1 MAKAKITERE
11 VNTLRT
17 ASRRTGKSVFLW
29 DTELRGLGLCICANG
44 LGTWLVQKW
53 VGGRR
58 GKLKRIAIGH
68 LPPMTVE
75 EARSKARSGALRAIL
90 EAEAEKLHVSAS
102 QTDCV
107 QSGGFGKPPPHSLAE
122 LEDGGAAASLSPAP
136 LLRPATE
143 R

>member
-1 MAKAKITERE
+1 MAKVKITERE

-29 DTELRGLGLCICANG
+29 DTELRGLGLCIAANG

-58 GKLKRIAIGH
+58 GKLKRVAIGY

-75 EARSKARSGALRAIL
+75 EARVKARSGTLRAI
-90 EAEAEKLHVSAS
+90 AETELGPLHVSAS
-102 QTDCV
+102 QTGHV
-107 QSGGFGKPPPHSLAE
+107 QQEEFGKYPPTPSC
-122 LEDGGAAASLSPAP
+122 
-136 LLRPATE
+136 RT
-143 R
+143 

>member
-1 MAKAKITERE
+1 LNLIAEARGKAKAKITERE

-29 DTELRGLGLCICANG
+29 DTELRGLGLCIAANG

-58 GKLKRIAIGH
+58 GKLKRIAIGQ

-75 EARSKARSGALRAIL
+75 EARSKARSAALRAIL
-90 EAEAEKLHVSAS
+90 KAEAEKLHVSAS
-102 QTDCV
+102 QTGCV
-107 QSGGFGKPPPHSLAE
+107 HSDGFGKNPPTPSC
-122 LEDGGAAASLSPAP
+122 
-136 LLRPATE
+136 RT
-143 R
+143 

>member
-29 DTELRGLGLCICANG
+29 DTELRGLGLRIAANG

-53 VGGRR
+53 IGGRR

-75 EARSKARSGALRAIL
+75 EARMKARSRALRAIL
-90 EAEAEKLHVSAS
+90 RAEAEQSQISAS
-102 QTDCV
+102 QAECV
-107 QSGGFGKPPPHSLAE
+107 QADGFGKNPPTPSC
-122 LEDGGAAASLSPAP
+122 
-136 LLRPATE
+136 RT
-143 R
+143 

>member
-1 MAKAKITERE
+1 MAKTKITERE

-29 DTELRGLGLCICANG
+29 DTELRGLGLCIAANG

-58 GKLKRIAIGH
+58 GKLKRVAIGY

-75 EARSKARSGALRAIL
+75 EARMKARSGALRAIL
-90 EAEAEKLHVSAS
+90 RAEAEKLQVSAS
-102 QTDCV
+102 QPDCV
-107 QSGGFGKPPPHSLAE
+107 QAEGFGKNPPTPSC
-122 LEDGGAAASLSPAP
+122 
-136 LLRPATE
+136 RT
-143 R
+143 

>member
-1 MAKAKITERE
+1 MAKARITERE

-29 DTELRGLGLCICANG
+29 DTELRGLGLCISAG
-44 LGTWLVQKW
+44 GHGTWLVQKW

-75 EARSKARSGALRAIL
+75 EARSKARSRSLRAIL
-90 EAEAEKLHVSAS
+90 QAEADKLHVSAS

-107 QSGGFGKPPPHSLAE
+107 QAEGFGRNPPTPSC
-122 LEDGGAAASLSPAP
+122 
-136 LLRPATE
+136 RT
-143 R
+143 

>member
-1 MAKAKITERE
+1 MKLHADARGMAKAKITERE
-11 VNTLRT
+11 VNTLRM

-29 DTELRGLGLCICANG
+29 DTELRGFGLCISANG

-58 GKLKRIAIGH
+58 GKLKRVAIGY

-90 EAEAEKLHVSAS
+90 EAEAEKLHVTAS
-102 QTDCV
+102 QTERV
-107 QSGGFGKPPPHSLAE
+107 Q
-122 LEDGGAAASLSPAP
+122 
-136 LLRPATE
+136 T
-143 R
+143 